1 MRAPAHQTLALN
13 GIRKDN
19 INELVRA
26 RPTTYTGFVESNRFP
41 KVLQGQEICPLR
53 SLTGKVDL
61 NLGTWG
67 KPNFGCNSINMY
79 QASKPNFYP
88 PPSESLSNMFFP
100 YVDMHK
106 AGQHHTMRPYASNF
120 QRENV
125 QLNSSSVQTPMI
137 GAEVRKANLLNEH
150 MPVEKISTPT
160 FKANM
165 RSQKDESFNGTAAGS
180 KLFGFSLTAETPTP
194 SSQSPGKRS
203 CTKVSYIRIKI
214 GKILPIFNFC
224 LFLLLMIFH

>member
-1 MRAPAHQTLALN
+1 MRAPAHQSLALN

-26 RPTTYTGFVESNRFP
+26 RPTSYTGFVESNRFP

-67 KPNFGCNSINMY
+67 KPNFGCNSMNMY
-79 QASKPNFYP
+79 QASKPNIYP

-100 YVDMHK
+100 YGDMPK
-106 AGQHHTMRPYASNF
+106 TVQHHTMRPYASNL

-125 QLNSSSVQTPMI
+125 KLNSSSIQMPAI
-137 GAEVRKANLLNEH
+137 GAEIRKANLLNEH
-150 MPVEKISTPT
+150 KPVENIPTPT

-165 RSQKDESFNGTAAGS
+165 RSHKDGSFNGTAAGC
-180 KLFGFSLTAETPTP
+180 KLFGFSLTSETPTP

-203 CTKVSYIRIKI
+203 CTKVSYVRIKI
-214 GKILPIFNFC
+214 GKNLPIFNFG
-224 LFLLLMIFH
+224 LFLLLMMFH